1 MSDNRT
7 EAMNPDEQAVAGVLK
22 KYEDALNRSDTD
34 AALELYASDGVFM
47 PQHSPSSVGAATVRR
62 AYDPV
67 FNTITLQVKFDIAE
81 VKQLAPG
88 WAFARTNSS
97 GRVKIHATGESGPE
111 ANQELFVFQKIND
124 KWKIARYCFSTTNPS
139 RGTQ

>member
-81 VKQLAPG
+81 VKQLRPV
-88 WAFARTNSS
+88 
-97 GRVKIHATGESGPE
+97 GR
-111 ANQELFVFQKIND
+111 
-124 KWKIARYCFSTTNPS
+124 S
-139 RGTQ
+139 RGQIRPAE